1 MVLGHHAP
9 QLPLPVLTGVLDMTF
24 DTILVFDNLINE
36 IPRDQRMDIFI
47 LSSDTANR
55 DWEYSWSLDIMNL
68 NFPFLY

>member
-1 MVLGHHAP
+1 
-9 QLPLPVLTGVLDMTF
+9 MTF

-47 LSSDTANR
+47 LSSDCCWP
-55 DWEYSWSLDIMNL
+55 DWNYAWSLDIMHL